1 MSFKTSAMFAGA
13 VLGLALAL
21 PASAAPVGAPL
32 SQSLLAAQA
41 SDDGQVVQVQYRRGG
56 GAVRGGGGG
65 RGGAAFA
72 GGGRRGGGQMMG
84 GGRGGRGA
92 VAGGRGWGR
101 RGGGWGG
108 AAAAVGALG
117 VLGAIAAD
125 QAAAEPY
132 YEPAP
137 VYAPRAY
144 GGGGVRYCMQ
154 RYRSYDPYSRTYVGY
169 DGQRYPCP

>member
-1 MSFKTSAMFAGA
+1 MLLKSSTILAGA
-13 VLGLALAL
+13 LFGLALAM
-21 PASAAPVGAPL
+21 PASAAPPGAPASVL
-32 SQSLLAAQA
+32 AQA
-41 SDDGQVVQVQYRRGG
+41 SDEGQAVQVQYRRGG

-65 RGGAAFA
+65 RGGGAV
-72 GGGRRGGGQMMG
+72 M
-84 GGRGGRGA
+84 GGRGGRGGFA
-92 VAGGRGWGR
+92 GGGRGWGR
-101 RGGGWGG
+101 RGGWDRGGAG
-108 AAAAVGALG
+108 AAAAIGALG
-117 VLGAIAAD
+117 VLGAIAGS
-125 QAAAEPY
+125 QAVQEPY